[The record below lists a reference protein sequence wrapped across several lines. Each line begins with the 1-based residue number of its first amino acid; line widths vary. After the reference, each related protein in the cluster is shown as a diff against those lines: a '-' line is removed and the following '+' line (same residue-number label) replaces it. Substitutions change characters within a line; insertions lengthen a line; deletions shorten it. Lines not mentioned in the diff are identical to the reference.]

1 MTWTLGWIGWIAW
14 FAIEEG
20 AAIARGGTPATLSGH
35 IWKWFA
41 IGDDPH
47 PRALTRLRRFAL
59 LAGLA
64 WLTAHLLTGGR
75 F

>member
-14 FAIEEG
+14 FAIEETL
-20 AAIARGGTPATLSGH
+20 AIIRGGTPATLSGH
-35 IWKWFA
+35 IWRWFA
-41 IGDDPH
+41 IGGDPH
-47 PRALTRLRRFAL
+47 PRAFTRVRRFAL

-64 WLTAHLLTGGR
+64 WLSAHLLTGGR